1 MDIIFSIEEIKEAA
15 KKFLPL
21 LDQYKI
27 FGFSGELG
35 AGKTTFI
42 GNLCRELGVVE
53 NVTSPTY
60 SLIKEYETKDGNTI
74 YHMDLYRIKNKEEA
88 IEAGIDDC
96 LNGDDICLVEWPE
109 IVPEILPLST
119 VFCKLKITGNDTRK
133 LSVELP
139 A

>member
-60 SLIKEYETKDGNTI
+60 SLIKEYETKDGNII

-96 LNGDDICLVEWPE
+96 FNGDDICLVEWPE